1 MLLCYENLLSSDLK
15 FLFLDKQLSIIGD
28 QINSLILEIAGVSS
42 ESVLEKIFRQL
53 TLVNHL
59 YRTVKN
65 SNGEK
70 LSIKI

>member
-1 MLLCYENLLSSDLK
+1 
-15 FLFLDKQLSIIGD
+15 LDKQLSIIGD

>member
-1 MLLCYENLLSSDLK
+1 VLLCYENLLSSDLK